1 MALQEARDLAAPELH
16 RMFGPRRRRPR
27 AAAPTEFGAAFT
39 TLGLPQNRVAKLFGV
54 SCRHIRRWQH
64 GNRTVPRAVRLV
76 INLLVAGAI
85 SIDQAEGAAG
95 PVSARTNGCA
105 RPEPPASAPVALACA
120 EAATHADPG
129 STTVAAVLALHEAS
143 CRWPLGDPRHSSFR
157 FCGDPVVEPPYCQRH
172 HDAAYMPRLS
182 EARPGFRLRSL
193 APPMRK
199 PLVHCPAH
207 AGEKQT
213 DGSCF

>member
-1 MALQEARDLAAPELH
+1 MATSIQLSDPGREETP
-16 RMFGPRRRRPR
+16 PRLREDR
-27 AAAPTEFGAAFT
+27 AAATDELRATLHAFGLTQHRAA
-39 TLGLPQNRVAKLFGV
+39 KWFGV
-54 SCRHIRRWQH
+54 DARSVRRWRRGDRHIPA
-64 GNRTVPRAVRLV
+64 GVRIV
-76 INLLVAGAI
+76 IRLLAAGAVT
-85 SIDQAEGAAG
+85 AAQVEKAAAI
-95 PVSARTNGCA
+95 P
-105 RPEPPASAPVALACA
+105 APVRANGNAAEPAAAPAVLARA